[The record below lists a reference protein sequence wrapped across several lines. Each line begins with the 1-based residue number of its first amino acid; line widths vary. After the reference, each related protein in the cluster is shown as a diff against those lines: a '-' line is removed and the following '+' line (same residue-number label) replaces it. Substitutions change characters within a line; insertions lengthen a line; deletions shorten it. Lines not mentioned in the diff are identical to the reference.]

1 VPRRTSTHGYHD
13 VTPFL
18 LCKRVGRIIDF
29 LKATFGAVEHE
40 RILGPRGHILHA
52 VLQVGD
58 SIVMM
63 GEPEKS
69 MPRLVAMPAHHYVF
83 VDDVHAAYERAIASG
98 AKKFSKPVGQRLG
111 AVVDPGGN
119 FWWISTRELVAP
131 GVVRKRNQA
140 YEAKRAKAPADER
153 AAG

>member
-1 VPRRTSTHGYHD
+1 M
-13 VTPFL
+13 
-18 LCKRVGRIIDF
+18 CKRVARIIDF
-29 LKATFGAVEHE
+29 LKATFGAIEHE
-40 RILGPRGHILHA
+40 RILGPRGRILHA
-52 VLQVGD
+52 VVQVGD
-58 SIVMM
+58 SMVMM
-63 GEPEKS
+63 GEPDKS

-98 AKKFSKPVGQRLG
+98 AKRFSKPIGPRLG

-131 GVVRKRNQA
+131 GVLRKRSQA
-140 YEAKRAKAPADER
+140 YEAKRTKAQADER